1 MKLTA
6 DWVHDA
12 NVQRL
17 FSAFEDR
24 GHQIFFV
31 GGCVRNALLN
41 CAVADL
47 DVSTSAIPEQ
57 TISVAKSEGFKF
69 IPTGLEH
76 GTITIIIGD
85 RNFEVTSFRKDV
97 ETHGRR
103 AVVAFSNNIMDD
115 ALRRDFTMNA
125 LYADYTGEVIDPL
138 SGMGDLKNRK
148 VRFIADAQDRIKEDY
163 LRILRYFRFH
173 AWYANQEEGMDQ
185 DAMAAIA
192 ENIEGLGLISKE
204 RIGAELR
211 KILSAADP
219 VRTIAT
225 MENCGVLAHI
235 IPGSSARALGPLT
248 LLEETAGL
256 KADWQRRLLALGGT
270 DQSAKLRLSRA
281 ESKRIATF
289 HKAMD
294 RGAGS
299 VETAYWYGKDTA
311 LDLALIIAATLETH
325 THPDL
330 LNQINEGS
338 SALFPVAANDLSKT
352 INGKAIGDALRALET
367 EWVAS
372 GFAKTKQELLAN
384 V

>member
-1 MKLTA
+1 
-6 DWVHDA
+6 
-12 NVQRL
+12 
-17 FSAFEDR
+17 
-24 GHQIFFV
+24 
-31 GGCVRNALLN
+31 
-41 CAVADL
+41 
-47 DVSTSAIPEQ
+47 
-57 TISVAKSEGFKF
+57 
-69 IPTGLEH
+69 
-76 GTITIIIGD
+76 
-85 RNFEVTSFRKDV
+85 
-97 ETHGRR
+97 
-103 AVVAFSNNIMDD
+103 
-115 ALRRDFTMNA
+115 
-125 LYADYTGEVIDPL
+125 
-138 SGMGDLKNRK
+138 
-148 VRFIADAQDRIKEDY
+148 
-163 LRILRYFRFH
+163 
-173 AWYANQEEGMDQ
+173 MDQ